1 MIGGISIVLILGVI
15 NFLLILFQLS
25 SGLRLI
31 KVSVLTHRKTGIT
44 LLISAFLHALL
55 GSSYNDLSLLNLR
68 IEFYYTFKV
77 RPPFSIYC
85 TSF

>member
-31 KVSVLTHRKTGIT
+31 KVSFLTHRKTGIA
-44 LLISAFLHALL
+44 LLISASLHALL
-55 GSSYNDLSLLNLR
+55 AILL
-68 IEFYYTFKV
+68 
-77 RPPFSIYC
+77 
-85 TSF
+85 

>member
-31 KVSVLTHRKTGIT
+31 KVSFLIHRKTGIV
-44 LLISAFLHALL
+44 LLISASLHALFAI
-55 GSSYNDLSLLNLR
+55 LL
-68 IEFYYTFKV
+68 
-77 RPPFSIYC
+77 
-85 TSF
+85 

>member
-31 KVSVLTHRKTGIT
+31 KVSFLTHRKTGLA
-44 LLISAFLHALL
+44 LLISASLHALV
-55 GSSYNDLSLLNLR
+55 GILL
-68 IEFYYTFKV
+68 
-77 RPPFSIYC
+77 
-85 TSF
+85 